1 MIEKERA
8 LFKQALID
16 GMYNSY
22 NRELEL
28 CETNV
33 EYSPRHVKRMAKIL
47 SMNPDRTFAF
57 GKPRRRALVAII
69 LAAALLLTGCAVYVY
84 RDVIGDFIVTAF
96 ERYFDITIDNNT
108 DDYDS
113 PQKIEEKYTLGYVP
127 EGYAFVRTFDTPRLY
142 KQIWKNDFGDELV
155 FEQSAIGA
163 ALSINSELGDSEI
176 LDLCGRTVYYRNIEK
191 PCYLWSDGKYYMIL
205 YVSEDLSQ
213 EDFEKILQGIKTE

>member
-1 MIEKERA
+1 MIGKERA
-8 LFKQALID
+8 LFERALID

-28 CETNV
+28 CEKNV
-33 EYSPRHVKRMAKIL
+33 EYSPRHIRRMTEIL
-47 SMNPDRTFAF
+47 SMNPGQTFAF
-57 GKPRRRALVAII
+57 GRPRKRALVAII

-108 DDYDS
+108 DDYNS
-113 PQKIEEKYTLGYVP
+113 PPKIEEKYSLGYVP
-127 EGYAFVRTFDTPRLY
+127 DGYELVKTNESSRLY
-142 KQIWKNDFGDELV
+142 KQIWKNDSGEELV
-155 FEQSAIGA
+155 FEQWGIDA
-163 ALSINSELGDSEI
+163 ASSINSELGDSKI
-176 LDLCGRTVYYRNIEK
+176 LDLCGQTVYYRNIEK

-205 YVSEDLSQ
+205 YVSEDFSQ

>member
-84 RDVIGDFIVTAF
+84 RDVIGDFVEIVF
-96 ERYFDITIDNNT
+96 EKYIKVTYDNT
-108 DDYDS
+108 DDNGFHR
-113 PQKIEEKYTLGYVP
+113 QIKEKYTLGYVP
-127 EGYAFVRTFDTPRLY
+127 EGYTLVETDESSTLY
-142 KQIWKNDFGDELV
+142 RQIWENDLGEELI
-155 FEQSAIGA
+155 FEQWEIDT
-163 ALSINSELGDSEI
+163 ALSINSELGKSEI
-176 LDLCGRTVYYRNIEK
+176 FDLCGQTVYYRNVEN
-191 PCYLWSDGKYYMIL
+191 PCYIWSDGKYSMVL
-205 YVSEDLSQ
+205 AVSEEITL
-213 EDFEKILQGIKTE
+213 EEFEKILHGIKTE